1 MFAQSTSQARSVYPE
16 APQLTMRK
24 TLLIAADVDRSL
36 FERAEAHIDTDI
48 RFDVVHHP
56 VRTEEELA
64 AIVGDA
70 HVLVTRAYN
79 RVTRRVIEAA
89 PHLELIAQGTSGID
103 NIDLDAARK
112 RGIAVIHMPGV
123 NANAVAE
130 LVIGFMISMTRTV
143 PFYTR
148 EVVRGTFSRD
158 DCATRHELRH
168 HRLGI
173 IGLGQVG
180 TLVAKLASA
189 FGMRVQA
196 YDPYLEDAD
205 FPSRGPTRAMSLHD
219 LLATTDILTLHVP
232 LTNETRN
239 MIGNNELRMLPRG
252 SYAINASR
260 GEVLDQQAALKALA
274 ENHLAGLALDVFDP
288 EPPNTPLPD
297 DPRLILTP
305 HIAGCSYE
313 VKTTVGGRLF
323 ERIVEFY
330 AGAQG

>member
-1 MFAQSTSQARSVYPE
+1 MIH
-16 APQLTMRK
+16 K

-36 FERAEAHIDTDI
+36 FERAEAHAADNI

-56 VRTEEELA
+56 VRTEDELA
-64 AIVGDA
+64 AIIGDA

-79 RVTRRVIEAA
+79 KVTRRVIEAA

-103 NIDLDAARK
+103 NIDLDAARE

-148 EVVRGTFSRD
+148 EVVRGVFSRD

-180 TLVAKLASA
+180 TLVAQLANA
-189 FGMRVQA
+189 FGMRAQA
-196 YDPYLEDAD
+196 YDPYLDDTD
-205 FPSRGPTRAMSLHD
+205 FATRGTTRATSLHD
-219 LLATTDILTLHVP
+219 LLASTDILTLHVP
-232 LTNETRN
+232 LTAETRT
-239 MIGNNELRMLPRG
+239 MIGPNELRMLSRG
-252 SYAINASR
+252 SYIINASR
-260 GEVLDQQAALKALA
+260 GEVLDQQAALAALA
-274 ENHLAGLALDVFDP
+274 ENQLAGLALDVFDP

-313 VKTTVGGRLF
+313 VKSTVGGRLF
-323 ERIVEFY
+323 ERIIEFY
-330 AGAQG
+330 SV

>member
-1 MFAQSTSQARSVYPE
+1 
-16 APQLTMRK
+16 MRK

-36 FERAEAHIDTDI
+36 FERAEAHAADNI

-56 VRTEEELA
+56 VRTEAELA
-64 AIVGDA
+64 AIISNA
-70 HVLVTRAYN
+70 HILVTRAYN
-79 RVTRRVIEAA
+79 KVTRRVIEAA

-103 NIDLDAARK
+103 NIDLDAARE

-130 LVIGFMISMTRTV
+130 LVIGFMISMTRTI

-148 EVVRGTFSRD
+148 QVVRGTFSRD

-180 TLVAKLASA
+180 TLVAKLAGA
-189 FGMRVQA
+189 FGMTVQA
-196 YDPYLEDAD
+196 YDPYLADTD
-205 FPSRGPTRAMSLHD
+205 FPSRGATPATSLHD
-219 LLATTDILTLHVP
+219 LLATTDILTMHVP
-232 LTNETRN
+232 LTAETRK
-239 MIGNNELRMLPRG
+239 MIGARELRLLPRG
-252 SYAINASR
+252 AYAINASR
-260 GEVLDQQAALKALA
+260 GEVLDQRAALTALA
-274 ENHLAGLALDVFDP
+274 ENQLAGLALDVFDP
-288 EPPNTPLPD
+288 EPPDMTFPD

-313 VKTTVGGRLF
+313 VKSTVGGRLF
-323 ERIVEFY
+323 ERVVEFY
-330 AGAQG
+330 AQE